1 MKLFSR
7 LNVRP
12 IEALMVGWTIL
23 AFITIPLWESPW
35 KMPTMV
41 VLLLASVVLG
51 WFLEPRETRES
62 RCQRGACPCD
72 AD

>member
-23 AFITIPLWESPW
+23 AFFAIPLWKSTW
-35 KMPTMV
+35 TMPTMV
-41 VLLLASVVLG
+41 VLLLAAVVVG
-51 WFLEPRETRES
+51 YILEPRESPDSGSSDDRA
-62 RCQRGACPCD
+62 G
-72 AD
+72 